1 MNAVKSTTDRRL
13 FLVTAPATRP
23 QTRLAAAI
31 AAAAFLAFAA
41 AVPFARLPL
50 ARMPAF
56 IPAYEAAL
64 FLIDLMTALLLFEQF
79 LQLRMPAVLVL
90 GSAYLFDAL
99 MIVPHALSFPGAFTA
114 TGLLGAKMQTTAWLY
129 VFWHG
134 GFPLFVMGY
143 AVLRRRE
150 GAEAAAVVAH
160 PLRALALSTV
170 AVVALAV
177 ALTLLATLG
186 HDLLP
191 VVMQGNDYSL
201 LVKKGISPAVWGL
214 TVIAMAMLWQ
224 RPQRSVDLWLMVVM
238 WIWLFDIG
246 LAAVIGSSRFD
257 LGFYVGRVYGLI
269 AASFL
274 LITLL
279 VEMFQLYAG
288 ALGAVSE
295 AEYRFAELAQA
306 RERQR
311 APPPGR
317 ETADNFIIRQNIA
330 HYRELLASGVNL
342 DDEHR
347 RSIEKLLA
355 EEEAKLAAKS
365 D

>member
-1 MNAVKSTTDRRL
+1 MNAVRSTTDRRP
-13 FLVTAPATRP
+13 FLVTALATRP
-23 QTRLAAAI
+23 QMRLAAAI
-31 AAAAFLAFAA
+31 AAVALLAFAA

-64 FLIDLMTALLLFEQF
+64 FFIDLMTALLLFEQF
-79 LQLRMPAVLVL
+79 LQLRIPAVLVL

-99 MIVPHALSFPGAFTA
+99 MIVPHALSFPGAFA
-114 TGLLGAKMQTTAWLY
+114 PTGLLGAKMQTTAWLY

-143 AVLRRRE
+143 AALRRRDSTT
-150 GAEAAAVVAH
+150 APALIAH
-160 PLRALALSTV
+160 PLRALAVSTIAIV
-170 AVVALAV
+170 GLAV
-177 ALTLLATLG
+177 ALTLLATVG

-201 LVKKGISPAVWGL
+201 LVRKGISPAVWGL

-257 LGFYVGRVYGLI
+257 LGFYVGRIYGLI

-274 LITLL
+274 LVALL
-279 VEMFQLYAG
+279 VEMFRLYAG

-306 RERQR
+306 RERR
-311 APPPGR
+311 RVPPPGR
-317 ETADNFIIRQNIA
+317 ENADTFIIRQNIA
-330 HYRELLASGVNL
+330 RYRQLLTSGADL
-342 DDEHR
+342 GGEER
-347 RSIEKLLA
+347 RSIEQLLA
-355 EEEAKLAAKS
+355 EEEAKLAFRA